1 MQITSSIRD
10 IVERALVEDL
20 GHGDVTTDALI
31 PPDARGQASV
41 VVKAD
46 GVVAGLEVALDV
58 FRQVDPS
65 TQSRIRMADGA
76 PVSPGA
82 VVADLEGSV
91 AGILK
96 AERVALNFLQRLSGI
111 ATATNAYVKAVHG
124 TKARIIDTRKT
135 VPGLRQLEK
144 YAVRVGG
151 GHNHRYNL
159 ADGILIKDNHIAALR
174 ARELGLAEIVDLA
187 RERSPH
193 TLRVEIEVETV
204 DEAFEAVEARRGRC
218 ATGQHVAGGDAPR
231 GGDLGRPGAAG
242 GVGRRD
248 AGHGSSGGGDGRGP
262 DIGWGADTLRAGAG
276 HQPGHG
282 VGGRGRTSHLRLLLR
297 LRPERSRSSPH
308 SSTPACNARPTVRY
322 SRTQHRV
329 EVADRRSAHAWS
341 YLMSGM

>member
-1 MQITSSIRD
+1 M
-10 IVERALVEDL
+10 VERALVEDL
-20 GHGDVTTDALI
+20 GHGDVTTDSLI
-31 PPDARGQASV
+31 PPDARGRASV

-46 GVVAGLEVALDV
+46 GVVAGLEVALEV

-65 TQSRIRMADGA
+65 TRSHILVEDGA
-76 PVSPGA
+76 EVSPGD

-111 ATATNAYVKAVHG
+111 ATATNAYVKAVNG

-204 DEAFEAVEARRGRC
+204 DEAIEAVEGGADVVLLDNMSPDEMRRVVELSGGR
-218 ATGQHVAGGDAPR
+218 ALLEAS
-231 GGDLGRPGAAG
+231 G
-242 GVGRRD
+242 GV
-248 AGHGSSGGGDGRGP
+248 
-262 DIGWGADTLRAGAG
+262 TLD
-276 HQPGHG
+276 
-282 VGGRGRTSHLRLLLR
+282 
-297 LRPERSRSSPH
+297 
-308 SSTPACNARPTVRY
+308 TVRA
-322 SRTQHRV
+322 
-329 EVADRRSAHAWS
+329 VAETGVDLISVGALTHSVRALDIS
-341 YLMSGM
+341 LDMG